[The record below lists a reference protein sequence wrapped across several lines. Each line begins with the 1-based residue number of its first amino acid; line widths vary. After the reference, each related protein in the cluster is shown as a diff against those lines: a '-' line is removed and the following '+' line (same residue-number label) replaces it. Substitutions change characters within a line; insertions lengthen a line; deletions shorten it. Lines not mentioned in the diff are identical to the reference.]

1 MFFAHSAGRIK
12 GRNQQPKGSL
22 AMAYLKAKESQAW
35 LRVQLDLTGIRTLDN
50 LARVTGI
57 HKGTLSKY
65 FSQKQRPTVD
75 VVAVLCRALK
85 LSPREVLYGLGA
97 IDETL

>member
-1 MFFAHSAGRIK
+1 
-12 GRNQQPKGSL
+12 
-22 AMAYLKAKESQAW
+22 MAYLKAEESQAW
-35 LRVQLDLTGIRTLDN
+35 LKNQLELTGLRTLDN

-75 VVAVLCRALK
+75 VVAILCRALQ
-85 LSPREVLYGLGA
+85 LSPSEVLYGLGA